1 VAGGSNSTNSST
13 VYLAYLVLPT
23 GVSASTASQTATL
36 SLTPITVT
44 ASSGSVGT
52 TKSAITTNNPTATV
66 GSSTFSYT
74 YAPAGIVSSNYINGL
89 VISLSNSS
97 TSDSETYL
105 FYNISNGTL
114 QTSTFVSDPSGYTA
128 LISGEGSQFGAM
140 GWTSGQG
147 YGIAFIFQTS
157 GSLSYVYQT
166 FYQNGTANVTIPVGT
181 VPVTSSDFT
190 SSFPANFF
198 VDANGALWFGYTL
211 VDDSSTANDA
221 TVNKA
226 IQGYL
231 GKLVAQTYGS
241 SAAGILK
248 TCVTLLFT
256 ILFVCY

>member
-23 GVSASTASQTATL
+23 GASASTATL

-52 TKSAITTNNPTATV
+52 TKSAITTSNPTATV

-97 TSDSETYL
+97 SSTNSEIYL

-114 QTSTFVSDPSGYTA
+114 QTSTFVSVFLGYTA
-128 LISGEGSQFGAM
+128 LTSGEGSQFGAM

-157 GSLSYVYQT
+157 GSLSYVYET

-211 VDDSSTANDA
+211 VDDSSAASDA

-231 GKLVAQTYGS
+231 GKLVAQTYAS

-248 TCVTLLFT
+248 TCLALLFI